1 MTFDR
6 KKRIGTGTYSIVH
19 EGEFKHKKVA
29 IKRFDFQQKSQ
40 IRIHSKKKKKKNS
53 RLQLLL
59 YNNHLLLR
67 WCSQSLSI
75 NRLSDPTTA
84 TNSGTSAANSTATN
98 VAQSAIAFNYNDG
111 HGYYSATTARF
122 PAAAFDSSASGC

>member
-29 IKRFDFQQKSQ
+29 IKRFVLPQKSQ
-40 IRIHSKKKKKKNS
+40 IRIHSKKKNS

-75 NRLSDPTTA
+75 NRLSDPSTA
-84 TNSGTSAANSTATN
+84 TNSSSRQPA
-98 VAQSAIAFNYNDG
+98 D
-111 HGYYSATTARF
+111 
-122 PAAAFDSSASGC
+122 PAATVCSDPTTTLAT